1 MKTKLLRSLIL
12 LATLSVVGIIIAQIY
27 VINANLNIQK
37 DYLKIQYDQLT
48 LDKKKFEEQQKIF
61 NDRVTIALSH
71 ITEKI
76 LNIYNDP
83 SQIYN
88 NVKQLDTNFFVV
100 RINDT
105 LHPALLERL
114 LKNEF
119 DLSNIKEDFQYAIYD
134 CFDNSVVFEGFVS
147 FDSTKVNDNE
157 KNLSDVQ
164 WEQDGHYFSVFF
176 PNKPKFKELVHP
188 IQIESSQ
195 IWFYTVIII
204 VIVFVFFGY
213 AVWVILKQ
221 KRLSDVKNDF
231 INNMTHELKTP
242 ISTISISSEVLLK
255 PNITDDPERVNQY
268 ARIIYNENKRL
279 ENQVERVLQLAT
291 LDKEKIVLKKTILDI
306 HELISQAAENFK
318 PAIQSVGGKIEL
330 ELNAKDFNVEGD
342 KVHISN
348 IINNLLDNARK
359 YSEQAP
365 EIIIKTSNE
374 KNGICIS
381 IKDNGIGISAEA
393 QKQIFDK
400 FYRVPTG
407 NVHNVKGFGLG
418 LYYVKYMLE
427 EHGGRVRV
435 ESRARMENESESG
448 TTFIVYLPF

>member
-1 MKTKLLRSLIL
+1 M
-12 LATLSVVGIIIAQIY
+12 ATLSVVGIIIAQIY
-27 VINANLNIQK
+27 VINTNLNIQK
-37 DYLKIQYDQLT
+37 DYLKIQDDQLK
-48 LDKKKFEEQQKIF
+48 LDKKQFEEQQKIF

-88 NVKQLDTNFFVV
+88 NVTQIDTNFFVV

-147 FDSTKVNDNE
+147 FDTSKVNDTE
-157 KNLSDVQ
+157 KNQTDVQ
-164 WEQDGHYFSVFF
+164 WEQDGHYFSVYF
-176 PNKPKFKELVHP
+176 PNRPKFKELVHP
-188 IQIESSQ
+188 VEIESSS

-204 VIVFVFFGY
+204 LIVFIFFGF

-221 KRLSDVKNDF
+221 KRLADIKNDF

-242 ISTISISSEVLLK
+242 ISTISISSEVLLRD
-255 PNITDDPERVNQY
+255 NITEDPERVNQY

-291 LDKEKIVLKKTILDI
+291 LDKEKITLKKSILNM
-306 HELISQAAENFK
+306 HELILNSVENFK
-318 PAIQSVGGKIEL
+318 PAILSVGGKLDCEL
-330 ELNAKDFNVEGD
+330 KATEFLVDGD
-342 KVHISN
+342 KVHITN

-359 YSEQAP
+359 YSESAP
-365 EIIIKTSNE
+365 EILIQTEN
-374 KNGICIS
+374 KNKGICIS
-381 IKDNGIGISAEA
+381 ITDNGIGISSES

-418 LYYVKYMLE
+418 LYYVKYMVT
-427 EHGGRVRV
+427 EHGGNISVK
-435 ESRARMENESESG
+435 SELKKG
-448 TTFIVYLPF
+448 TTFTIYLPFTKK

>member
-1 MKTKLLRSLIL
+1 MRPLIL
-12 LATLSVVGIIIAQIY
+12 LATLSVVGIIIAQFY
-27 VINANLNIQK
+27 VINTN
-37 DYLKIQYDQLT
+37 LKIQEDYSKIQEDQLK
-48 LDKKKFEEQQKIF
+48 LDQKQFEEQQKIF

-88 NVKQLDTNFFVV
+88 NVKQIDTNFFVV

-147 FDSTKVNDNE
+147 FDSTKQNDTE
-157 KNLSDVQ
+157 KNVTDVK
-164 WEQDGHYFSVFF
+164 WEQDGHYFSVYF
-176 PNKPKFKELVHP
+176 PNRPKFKDA
-188 IQIESSQ
+188 IEPVKVETSQ
-195 IWFYTVIII
+195 TWIYTVVIIAL
-204 VIVFVFFGY
+204 VFIFFGY

-255 PNITDDPERVNQY
+255 PNITDDAERVHQY

-291 LDKEKIVLKKTILDI
+291 LEKEKIVLKKSEIDM
-306 HELISQAAENFK
+306 HDLITQISENFK
-318 PAIQSVGGKIEL
+318 PAVQTAGGTVEL
-330 ELNAKDFNVEGD
+330 ELRAADFMIEGD

-359 YSEQAP
+359 YSENSP
-365 EIIIKTSNE
+365 EIKIKTVNE
-374 KNGICIS
+374 KNGIS
-381 IKDNGIGISAEA
+381 VFIKDNGIGISAEA
-393 QKQIFDK
+393 QKMIFDK

-418 LYYVKYMLE
+418 LYYVKFMVE
-427 EHGGRVRV
+427 EHGGRVEV
-435 ESRARMENESESG
+435 ESEKGKGS
-448 TTFIVYLPF
+448 TFKVYFPLKYFK

>member
-1 MKTKLLRSLIL
+1 MKTKLLRPLIL

-27 VINANLNIQK
+27 VINTN
-37 DYLKIQYDQLT
+37 LKIQEDYAKIQEDQLK
-48 LDKKKFEEQQKIF
+48 LDKKQFEEQQKIF

-88 NVKQLDTNFFVV
+88 NVKQIDTNFFVV

-147 FDSTKVNDNE
+147 FDSTKRNDTE
-157 KNLSDVQ
+157 KNVTDMK
-164 WEQDGHYFSVFF
+164 WEQDGHYFSVYF
-176 PNKPKFKELVHP
+176 PNRPQFKEA
-188 IQIESSQ
+188 IEPLKIETSQ
-195 IWFYTVIII
+195 TWTYTVIII
-204 VIVFVFFGY
+204 GLVFIFFGY

-242 ISTISISSEVLLK
+242 ISTISISSEVLLR
-255 PNITDDPERVNQY
+255 PNITEDAERVHQY
-268 ARIIYNENKRL
+268 AKIIYNENKRL

-291 LDKEKIVLKKTILDI
+291 LEKEKIVLKKTEIDM
-306 HELISQAAENFK
+306 HDLIIQISENFK
-318 PAIQSVGGKIEL
+318 PAVQTAGGNIEL
-330 ELNAKDFNVEGD
+330 DLQATHFVIEGD

-359 YSEQAP
+359 YSEGSP
-365 EIIIKTSNE
+365 EINIKTTNE
-374 KNGICIS
+374 KSGIS
-381 IKDNGIGISAEA
+381 IYVKDNGIGISQEA
-393 QKQIFDK
+393 QKQIFEK

-418 LYYVKYMLE
+418 LYYVKYMVE
-427 EHGGRVRV
+427 EHGGKVSV
-435 ESRARMENESESG
+435 ESSPG
-448 TTFIVYLPF
+448 KGCTFKVYLPIKNLK

>member
-1 MKTKLLRSLIL
+1 M
-12 LATLSVVGIIIAQIY
+12 LATLSVVGIIIAQFY
-27 VINANLNIQK
+27 VINTN
-37 DYLKIQYDQLT
+37 LKIQEDYSKIQEDQLK
-48 LDKKKFEEQQKIF
+48 LDKKQFEEQQKIF

-88 NVKQLDTNFFVV
+88 NVKQIDTNFFVV

-147 FDSTKVNDNE
+147 FDSTKRNDTG
-157 KNLSDVQ
+157 KNVTEIK
-164 WEQDGHYFSVFF
+164 WEQDGHYFSVYF
-176 PNKPKFKELVHP
+176 PNRPKFNEA
-188 IQIESSQ
+188 IEPLKIETSSTW
-195 IWFYTVIII
+195 IYTVVIII
-204 VIVFVFFGY
+204 LVFIFFGY

-255 PNITDDPERVNQY
+255 PNITDDAERVHQY

-291 LDKEKIVLKKTILDI
+291 LEKEKIVLKKTEIDMHDLILQ
-306 HELISQAAENFK
+306 ISENFK
-318 PAIQSVGGKIEL
+318 PAVQTAGGNIETDL
-330 ELNAKDFNVEGD
+330 RATRFVIEGD

-348 IINNLLDNARK
+348 IITNLLDNARK
-359 YSEQAP
+359 YSENSP
-365 EIIIKTSNE
+365 EIKIKTINE
-374 KNGICIS
+374 KNGIS
-381 IKDNGIGISAEA
+381 VFIKDNGIGISGDA
-393 QKQIFDK
+393 QKMIFDK

-418 LYYVKYMLE
+418 LYYVKFMVE
-427 EHGGRVRV
+427 EHGGKV
-435 ESRARMENESESG
+435 EVDSEKGKGS
-448 TTFIVYLPF
+448 TFKVFLPLKNT

>member
-1 MKTKLLRSLIL
+1 M
-12 LATLSVVGIIIAQIY
+12 ATLSVVGIIIAQIY
-27 VINANLNIQK
+27 VINTNLNIQK
-37 DYLKIQYDQLT
+37 DYLKIQNDQLK
-48 LDKKKFEEQQKIF
+48 LDKKQFEEQQKIF

-88 NVKQLDTNFFVV
+88 NVTQIDTNFFVV

-147 FDSTKVNDNE
+147 FDTSKVNDTE
-157 KNLSDVQ
+157 KNQTDVQ
-164 WEQDGHYFSVFF
+164 WEQDGHYFSVYF
-176 PNKPKFKELVHP
+176 PNRPKFKELVHP
-188 IQIESSQ
+188 VKIESSQ

-204 VIVFVFFGY
+204 LIVFIFFGF

-221 KRLSDVKNDF
+221 KRLADIKNDF

-242 ISTISISSEVLLK
+242 ISTISISSEVLLRD
-255 PNITDDPERVNQY
+255 NITEDPERVNQY

-291 LDKEKIVLKKTILDI
+291 LDKEKITLKKSILNM
-306 HELISQAAENFK
+306 HELILNSVENFK
-318 PAIQSVGGKIEL
+318 PAILSVGGKLDCEL
-330 ELNAKDFNVEGD
+330 KATEFLVDGD
-342 KVHISN
+342 KVHITN

-359 YSEQAP
+359 YSESTP
-365 EIIIKTSNE
+365 EIFIQTEN
-374 KNGICIS
+374 KNKGICIS
-381 IKDNGIGISAEA
+381 ITDNGIGISPDA

-418 LYYVKYMLE
+418 LYYVKYMVT
-427 EHGGRVRV
+427 EHGGNISVK
-435 ESRARMENESESG
+435 SELKKG
-448 TTFIVYLPF
+448 TTFTIYLPFSKK

>member
-1 MKTKLLRSLIL
+1 MKTSLLRPLIL
-12 LATLSVVGIIIAQIY
+12 LATLSVVGIIIAQVY
-27 VINANLNIQK
+27 VINTN
-37 DYLKIQYDQLT
+37 LKIQEDYSKIQEDQLK
-48 LDKKKFEEQQKIF
+48 LDKKQFEEQQKIF

-88 NVKQLDTNFFVV
+88 NVKQIDTNFFVV

-147 FDSTKVNDNE
+147 FDSTRRNDNE
-157 KNLSDVQ
+157 KNLSEVK

-176 PNKPKFKELVHP
+176 PNKAKFTATISP
-188 IQIESSQ
+188 IKVETSQ
-195 IWFYTVIII
+195 TWFYSVIII
-204 VIVFVFFGY
+204 SIVFVFFGY

-255 PNITDDPERVNQY
+255 PNITDDAERVHQY

-291 LDKEKIVLKKTILDI
+291 LDKEKIVLKKSMIDM
-306 HELISQAAENFK
+306 HELIQSAAENFK
-318 PAIQSVGGKIEL
+318 PAVQSAGGKIEL
-330 ELNAKDFNVEGD
+330 DLQATKFEIEGD

-348 IINNLLDNARK
+348 IIHNLLDNARK
-359 YSEQAP
+359 YSENSP
-365 EIIIKTSNE
+365 EIKIKTTNE
-374 KNGICIS
+374 KNGIS
-381 IKDNGIGISAEA
+381 VFIKDNGIGISADA

-418 LYYVKYMLE
+418 LYYVKYMVE
-427 EHGGRVRV
+427 EHGGKVSV
-435 ESRARMENESESG
+435 ESSIGKGS
-448 TTFIVYLPF
+448 TFKVFLPFGK

>member
-1 MKTKLLRSLIL
+1 MKTKVLRSLIL

-37 DYLKIQYDQLT
+37 DYLKIQDDQLK
-48 LDKKKFEEQQKIF
+48 LDKKQFEEQQKIF

-88 NVKQLDTNFFVV
+88 NVKQIDTNFFVV

-147 FDSTKVNDNE
+147 FDTSKINDTE
-157 KNLSDVQ
+157 KNLSDVK
-164 WEQDGHYFSVFF
+164 WEQDGHYFSVYF
-176 PNKPKFKELVHP
+176 PNKEKFKEFVHP
-188 IQIESSQ
+188 INIESSQ

-204 VIVFVFFGY
+204 VIVFIFFGY

-242 ISTISISSEVLLK
+242 ISTISISSEVLLRE
-255 PNITDDPERVNQY
+255 NISEDPERVNQY

-291 LDKEKIVLKKTILDI
+291 LDKEKITLKLTSINM
-306 HELISQAAENFK
+306 HELILQSVENFK
-318 PAIQSVGGKIEL
+318 PAVIASGGKL
-330 ELNAKDFNVEGD
+330 DCVLNAKEFMVEGD

-348 IINNLLDNARK
+348 IIHNLLDNARK
-359 YSEQAP
+359 YSEGAP
-365 EIIIKTSNE
+365 EIKIETKNE
-374 KNGICIS
+374 KNGISIS
-381 IKDNGIGISAEA
+381 IIDNGIGISNEA

-418 LYYVKYMLE
+418 LYYVKYMVN
-427 EHGGRVRV
+427 EHGGKIAVK
-435 ESRARMENESESG
+435 SQPKQG
-448 TTFIVYLPF
+448 TTFTIYLPFAKN

>member
-306 HELISQAAENFK
+306 HELIAQAAENFK

-330 ELNAKDFNVEGD
+330 VLDAKDFTVEGD

-348 IINNLLDNARK
+348 IITNLLDNARK
-359 YSEQAP
+359 YAEQVP

-418 LYYVKYMLE
+418 LYYVKYMVE

-435 ESRARMENESESG
+435 ESRARTENESEGGS
-448 TTFIVYLPF
+448 TFIVYLPF

>member
-1 MKTKLLRSLIL
+1 VKTKLLRSLIL

-164 WEQDGHYFSVFF
+164 WEQDGHYFSVYF
-176 PNKPKFKELVHP
+176 PNKTKFQELVHP
-188 IQIESSQ
+188 IKIEASQ
-195 IWFYTVIII
+195 IWFYTLIII
-204 VIVFVFFGY
+204 LIVFVFFGY

-231 INNMTHELKTP
+231 INNMTHE
-242 ISTISISSEVLLK
+242 
-255 PNITDDPERVNQY
+255 
-268 ARIIYNENKRL
+268 
-279 ENQVERVLQLAT
+279 
-291 LDKEKIVLKKTILDI
+291 
-306 HELISQAAENFK
+306 
-318 PAIQSVGGKIEL
+318 
-330 ELNAKDFNVEGD
+330 
-342 KVHISN
+342 
-348 IINNLLDNARK
+348 
-359 YSEQAP
+359 
-365 EIIIKTSNE
+365 
-374 KNGICIS
+374 
-381 IKDNGIGISAEA
+381 
-393 QKQIFDK
+393 
-400 FYRVPTG
+400 
-407 NVHNVKGFGLG
+407 
-418 LYYVKYMLE
+418 
-427 EHGGRVRV
+427 
-435 ESRARMENESESG
+435 
-448 TTFIVYLPF
+448 

>member
-1 MKTKLLRSLIL
+1 MKTKVLRTLIL

-27 VINANLNIQK
+27 VINTNLNIQK
-37 DYLKIQYDQLT
+37 DYLKIQNDQIK
-48 LDKKKFEEQQKIF
+48 LDKKQFEEQQKIF

-88 NVKQLDTNFFVV
+88 NVTQIDTNFFVV

-147 FDSTKVNDNE
+147 FDTSKVNDTE
-157 KNLSDVQ
+157 KNQTDVQ
-164 WEQDGHYFSVFF
+164 WEQDGHYFSVYF
-176 PNKPKFKELVHP
+176 PNRPKFKELVHP
-188 IQIESSQ
+188 VEIESSS

-204 VIVFVFFGY
+204 LIVFIFFGF

-221 KRLSDVKNDF
+221 KRLADIKNDF

-242 ISTISISSEVLLK
+242 ISTISISSEVLLRD
-255 PNITDDPERVNQY
+255 NITEDPERVNQY

-291 LDKEKIVLKKTILDI
+291 LDKEKITLKKSILNM
-306 HELISQAAENFK
+306 HELILNSVENFK
-318 PAIQSVGGKIEL
+318 PAILSAGGKL
-330 ELNAKDFNVEGD
+330 ECDLKAKDFLVDGD
-342 KVHISN
+342 KVHITN

-359 YSEQAP
+359 YSETAP
-365 EIIIKTSNE
+365 EILIHTENQNK
-374 KNGICIS
+374 GICIS
-381 IKDNGIGISAEA
+381 ITDNGIGISPES

-418 LYYVKYMLE
+418 LYYVKYMVN
-427 EHGGRVRV
+427 EHGGNISVK
-435 ESRARMENESESG
+435 SELKKG
-448 TTFIVYLPF
+448 TTFTIYLPFTKK

>member
-1 MKTKLLRSLIL
+1 MKTKVLRSLIL

-37 DYLKIQYDQLT
+37 DYLKIQDDQLK
-48 LDKKKFEEQQKIF
+48 LDKKQFEEQQKIF

-88 NVKQLDTNFFVV
+88 NVKQIDTNFFVV

-147 FDSTKVNDNE
+147 FDTSIINDTE
-157 KNLSDVQ
+157 KNSTDVQ
-164 WEQDGHYFSVFF
+164 WERDGHYFSVYF
-176 PNKPKFKELVHP
+176 PNKAKFKELVHP
-188 IQIESSQ
+188 VKIESSQ

-204 VIVFVFFGY
+204 LIVFIFFGY

-221 KRLSDVKNDF
+221 KRLADIKNDF

-242 ISTISISSEVLLK
+242 ISTISISSEVLLRD
-255 PNITDDPERVNQY
+255 NITEDPERVNQY

-291 LDKEKIVLKKTILDI
+291 LDKEKITLKITPLNMHQLILQ
-306 HELISQAAENFK
+306 SVENFK
-318 PAIQSVGGKIEL
+318 PAVIATGGKL
-330 ELNAKDFNVEGD
+330 DCSLNAKEYIVDGD

-348 IINNLLDNARK
+348 IIHNLLDNARK
-359 YSEQAP
+359 YSEAAP
-365 EIIIKTSNE
+365 EISIETKNDN
-374 KNGICIS
+374 NGISIS
-381 IKDNGIGISAEA
+381 IIDNGIGISTEA

-418 LYYVKYMLE
+418 LYYVKYMVN
-427 EHGGRVRV
+427 EHGGNITVK
-435 ESRARMENESESG
+435 SELKKG
-448 TTFIVYLPF
+448 TTFTIYLPFTKK